1 MSDSDQNDLTKL
13 NQNQRDSLAL
23 GREQEAVNHLL
34 HFLLT
39 LVTLGLWGL
48 VWWHLILKSQG
59 KAERLFHGFDD
70 AYWSHLIEREQP
82 PAALHTFRVDAKQ
95 ESAYFEA

>member
-1 MSDSDQNDLTKL
+1 MSDSEQRESSKI
-13 NQNQRDSLAL
+13 NQNQRDSLVRA
-23 GREQEAVNHLL
+23 QELDRLNHLL

-39 LVTLGLWGL
+39 LATLGVWGL

-95 ESAYFEA
+95 ESVYFEA

>member
-1 MSDSDQNDLTKL
+1 MSDSEQQNVNKL
-13 NQNQRDSLAL
+13 NPNHRDKLELS
-23 GREQEAVNHLL
+23 REQEAVSHML

-39 LVTLGLWGL
+39 LATFGLWGL
-48 VWWHLILKSQG
+48 VWWYLILKAQG
-59 KAERLFHGFDD
+59 KAEQLFHGFDD

-95 ESAYFEA
+95 ESVYFEA

>member
-1 MSDSDQNDLTKL
+1 MSDSEQRESSKI
-13 NQNQRDSLAL
+13 NQNQRDSLVR
-23 GREQEAVNHLL
+23 GQELDRVNHLL

-39 LVTLGLWGL
+39 LATLGVWGL

-95 ESAYFEA
+95 ESVYFEA